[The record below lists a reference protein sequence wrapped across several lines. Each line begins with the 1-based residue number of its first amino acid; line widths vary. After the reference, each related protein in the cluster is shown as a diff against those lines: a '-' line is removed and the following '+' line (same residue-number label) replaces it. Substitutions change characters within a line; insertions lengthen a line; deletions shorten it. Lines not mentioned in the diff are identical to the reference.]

1 MNDTTGKAVVQLA
14 RTAENH
20 TQRLLEY
27 GIQLACWERFTPEED
42 DRIRENWR
50 SLAQKYGFLSDDAQ
64 YYIGY
69 DKGLECVKF
78 RSRLQRKL
86 LEIGFWPQL
95 CRELECRSAMQVKQ
109 RMKRLFDPC
118 PIGGPSPLPED
129 LELKIH
135 ELLAQRR
142 SPRRIAETLNIPLY
156 RVRYVMSDNYSRQL
170 RNEGRTAEDEMNDSS
185 TLDRK
190 CLPRDRYHQLF
201 VTVVTKS
208 SLSESRV
215 ADYLRTSLKSLKS
228 RLSNFNWHSITPSF
242 RPFQA
247 GELKQEWRN
256 ITKQL
261 HKSYLTY
268 LETLDE
274 CQAWIC
280 AKAEIMPIVTFSLE
294 DLIYYI
300 KSLRK
305 CIDPMATSTHARY
318 IDKLKLKKRLSA
330 RETFDAENFCLNSC
344 PLYQRISSLIRFR
357 NSSVFRH
364 FRVPLL
370 ARDQLRIV
378 EECYRRLQCRIN
390 DRTLLT
396 SLPKVSTHLLVECTI
411 ERYKNIDPF
420 WQPPAAL
427 HKWIRSWETVGLY
440 SKRSNNVELRD
451 EATASD
457 TELHSEIPDSRRS
470 PSKAAPVEVVSA
482 QEMQQVSDPIFADRQ
497 NQSTVA
503 DGSEPIN
510 ESSQQISDIFG
521 ANESNTTL
529 EETHQSPIVMDSIQK
544 VGRDE
549 QGMLDQSFDLF
560 EDAAGEAEDVTRAE
574 TSFVRSSVVE
584 RRSSSSPT
592 IAVSRAEHRQ
602 ELNLESP
609 AMEWEDEQDSLRTLR
624 VTLPSRIDNSLQEQP
639 SAETMSQEGWMQFF
653 T

>member
-1 MNDTTGKAVVQLA
+1 MIRREKLSSSWPELRLPKEGVFTENGYFFHHETPKPLK
-14 RTAENH
+14 ENH

-280 AKAEIMPIVTFSLE
+280 AKAEI
-294 DLIYYI
+294 
-300 KSLRK
+300 
-305 CIDPMATSTHARY
+305 
-318 IDKLKLKKRLSA
+318 
-330 RETFDAENFCLNSC
+330 
-344 PLYQRISSLIRFR
+344 
-357 NSSVFRH
+357 
-364 FRVPLL
+364 
-370 ARDQLRIV
+370 
-378 EECYRRLQCRIN
+378 
-390 DRTLLT
+390 
-396 SLPKVSTHLLVECTI
+396 
-411 ERYKNIDPF
+411 
-420 WQPPAAL
+420 
-427 HKWIRSWETVGLY
+427 RSWETVGLY